1 METEAFFC
9 KQAGDVLRYMCEVN
23 NKPGP
28 QLKNLKDEASMYY
41 ERAQR
46 KAENFHNCN
55 ATKMS
60 LGLNFAVFTAEI
72 MQDQPK
78 AVKMAEMTL
87 NKAQATLN
95 SCEEDE
101 FVEAS
106 YIIEMI
112 KENIAGWKGED
123 PSKIV
128 HQQY

>member
-1 METEAFFC
+1 
-9 KQAGDVLRYMCEVN
+9 
-23 NKPGP
+23 
-28 QLKNLKDEASMYY
+28 
-41 ERAQR
+41 
-46 KAENFHNCN
+46 
-55 ATKMS
+55 MS

-106 YIIEMI
+106 FIIEMI

>member
-1 METEAFFC
+1 
-9 KQAGDVLRYMCEVN
+9 
-23 NKPGP
+23 
-28 QLKNLKDEASMYY
+28 
-41 ERAQR
+41 
-46 KAENFHNCN
+46 
-55 ATKMS
+55 
-60 LGLNFAVFTAEI
+60 
-72 MQDQPK
+72 
-78 AVKMAEMTL
+78 MAEMTL

-106 YIIEMI
+106 FIIEMI